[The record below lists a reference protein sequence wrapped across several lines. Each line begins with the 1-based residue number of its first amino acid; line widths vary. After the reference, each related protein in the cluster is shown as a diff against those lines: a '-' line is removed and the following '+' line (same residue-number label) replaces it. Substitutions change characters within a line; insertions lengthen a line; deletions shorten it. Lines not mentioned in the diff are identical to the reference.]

1 MPDARLRHLSRTI
14 GRVDRKAFDRF
25 EAAGWAGART
35 GYARHFVTLTG
46 QVVPDCWTRPR
57 SARAAGWSTWAAGPG
72 TPRPRPPSAG
82 RGTCGLDVTPEMVAI
97 ARGRHPDLTFEVGD
111 AQELPFPDASRDAV
125 VGNFVILHL
134 GDPERVA
141 AEAARVLAPGGGTAF
156 STWDLP
162 ATNRFL
168 GVFVEAITEVGAV
181 PPADLP
187 AGPPFFRFADETAF
201 AELLTGAGFAD
212 VRVRTVAFGTRFAGA
227 EEMWGGSSTGTVR
240 TRPMLLVQS
249 GRDGPRIR
257 SLRPPVGIRDG
268 DGLLM
273 PVSVKIASGVRR

>member
-1 MPDARLRHLSRTI
+1 MCAGRLSRTI

-25 EAAGWAGART
+25 EAAGWARRAT

-46 QVVPDCWTRPR
+46 RVVPDLLD
-57 SARAAGWSTWAAGPG
+57 AAEVGPG
-72 TPRPRPPSAG
+72 SRVVDLGSGPGHTAAAAAE
-82 RGTCGLDVTPEMVAI
+82 RGARVVGLDVTPEMVAI
-97 ARGRHPDLTFEVGD
+97 ARSRHPDLTFEVGD

-134 GDPERVA
+134 GDPERAA
-141 AEAARVLAPGGGTAF
+141 AEAARVLAPGGRVAF

-168 GVFVEAITEVGAV
+168 GVFVEAITEVGTV

-212 VRVRTVAFGTRFAGA
+212 VRVRTVAFGHRFAGA
-227 EEMWGGSSTGTVR
+227 EEMWRQLVEGTVR
-240 TRPMLLVQS
+240 TRPMLLVQPDET
-249 GRDGPRIR
+249 RAAVDR
-257 SLRPPVGIRDG
+257 LVAAYADG